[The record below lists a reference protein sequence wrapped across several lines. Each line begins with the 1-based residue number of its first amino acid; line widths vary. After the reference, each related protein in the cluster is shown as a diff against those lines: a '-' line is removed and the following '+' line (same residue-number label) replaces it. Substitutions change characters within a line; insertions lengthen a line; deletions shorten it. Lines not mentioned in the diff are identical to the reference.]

1 MLPPYEVTKEKW
13 AVPTKV
19 HVKMRLYCDIT
30 VRDANI
36 LLIGLILF
44 ELCLVLIFAVDTA
57 LGSPRLSIQQL
68 FDLDGEGNI
77 PAWFSSVQLFLIG
90 LLFFLNSRRF
100 DPDHTPSPL
109 FLLMVSAGFIFLSAD
124 EVASIHEKLSVVFKH
139 VEWIPRFKGD
149 HGLWVFIYAIIGLI
163 LLLANLRAFVAM
175 WNRYRHATSIMAIG
189 MGFFLLG
196 GVGLEAIG
204 YQFLR
209 SGSTPLLYSAEVAL
223 EEFLEMSGASITL
236 YGTILMLLHKSR

>member
-1 MLPPYEVTKEKW
+1 
-13 AVPTKV
+13 
-19 HVKMRLYCDIT
+19 MRLYCDIT

-90 LLFFLNSRRF
+90 LLFLLKSRQL
-100 DPDHTPSPL
+100 DPDHSPSPL

-124 EVASIHEKLSVVFKH
+124 EMASIHEKLSLVFKH
-139 VEWIPRFKGD
+139 VVWIPRFKGD

-163 LLLANLRAFVAM
+163 LLLANLRTVAAM
-175 WNRYRHATSIMAIG
+175 WNRYRHATSCMAIG

>member
-1 MLPPYEVTKEKW
+1 
-13 AVPTKV
+13 
-19 HVKMRLYCDIT
+19 MRLYCDIT
-30 VRDANI
+30 VRDANL

-44 ELCLVLIFAVDTA
+44 ELCLVLIFAVDMA

-90 LLFFLNSRRF
+90 LLFLLKSRQP
-100 DPDHTPSPL
+100 DPDHSPSPL

-124 EVASIHEKLSVVFKH
+124 EMASIHEKLSVLFKH
-139 VEWIPRFKGD
+139 IEWIPRFKGD
-149 HGLWVFIYAIIGLI
+149 HGLWVFFYAIIGLV
-163 LLLANLRAFVAM
+163 LVLANLRAIAAM
-175 WNRYRHATSIMAIG
+175 WNRYRHATTIMAIG
-189 MGFFLLG
+189 MGFVVLG
-196 GVGLEAIG
+196 GVGLEAMG

-223 EEFLEMSGASITL
+223 EEFLEMSGASVTL
-236 YGTILMLLHKSR
+236 YGAILMLLHESGVKKHRG